1 MQLGLVI
8 GTATSTVRHPT
19 LAGWKLLLVQ
29 LLCPDGRSPDGEPV
43 LAIDR
48 LGAGRQDLVIVT
60 SDGKAT
66 REMIG
71 SNNTPVRWSVLG
83 IKDS

>member
-1 MQLGLVI
+1 MQLGQVI

-29 LLCPDGRSPDGEPV
+29 LLGPDGRSPDGEPV

-48 LGAGRQDLVIVT
+48 LGAGRLDTVIVT
-60 SDGKAT
+60 NDGKAT

-71 SNNTPVRWSVLG
+71 SDNTPARWSVLG

>member
-1 MQLGLVI
+1 MQLGRVI

-29 LLCPDGRSPDGEPV
+29 LLAADGSTPDGEPI

-48 LGAGRQDLVIVT
+48 LGAGKRDVVIVT
-60 SDGKAT
+60 NDGKAA

-71 SNNTPVRWSVLG
+71 NDNTPARWSVLG

>member
-1 MQLGLVI
+1 
-8 GTATSTVRHPT
+8 

-29 LLCPDGRSPDGEPV
+29 LLAPDGKSPDGEPI

-48 LGAGRQDLVIVT
+48 LGAGKQDLVVVT
-60 SDGKAT
+60 NDGKAT

-71 SNNTPVRWSVLG
+71 SDNTPVRWSVLG

>member
-1 MQLGLVI
+1 MQLGRVV

-29 LLCPDGRSPDGEPV
+29 ILAPDGKSPDGEPI

-48 LGAGRQDLVIVT
+48 LGAGKQDLVVVT
-60 SDGKAT
+60 NDGKAT

-71 SNNTPVRWSVLG
+71 SDNTPARWSVLG

>member
-1 MQLGLVI
+1 MQLGRVV
-8 GTATSTVRHPT
+8 GTATSTVRHPS

-29 LLCPDGRSPDGEPV
+29 PLGPDGEAPDGEPILV
-43 LAIDR
+43 IDR

-60 SDGKAT
+60 NDGKAT

-71 SNNTPVRWSVLG
+71 SNTTPARWSVVG
-83 IKDS
+83 VKDS

>member
-1 MQLGLVI
+1 MQLGRVI
-8 GTATSTVRHPT
+8 GTATSTIRHPT
-19 LAGWKLLLVQ
+19 LAGWKLLVVQ
-29 LLCPDGRSPDGEPV
+29 LLGADGSSPDGEPV

-60 SDGKAT
+60 NDGKAT

-71 SNNTPVRWSVLG
+71 SDNTPVRWSVLG
-83 IKDS
+83 IKD

>member
-1 MQLGLVI
+1 MQLARVV

-29 LLCPDGRSPDGEPV
+29 PLGPDGRSADGEPI

-48 LGAGRQDLVIVT
+48 LGAGKQDLVVVT
-60 SDGKAT
+60 NDGKAT

-71 SNNTPVRWSVLG
+71 SDNTPARWSVLG
-83 IKDS
+83 IKDR